1 MSPDTSDSE
10 TQQDEPERV
19 VMMDGETATE
29 LLMHGETEV
38 TLFDGEDGELVRK
51 PTKIINT
58 AGTHPLYQDHS
69 PGDEEEERRPL
80 WKKLVP
86 PAVTVAVVAAITG
99 GVVHLMPSS
108 TIVINGEATTFPP
121 AGGAMWSVIA
131 VIALITFIVI
141 AFPYLPGKA
150 GGVHR

>member
-1 MSPDTSDSE
+1 MSESSE

-29 LLMHGETEV
+29 LLMDGETEA

-58 AGTHPLYQDHS
+58 AGPHPLYS
-69 PGDEEEERRPL
+69 GSSSSEEVTDSRPL
-80 WKKLVP
+80 WKQLLP
-86 PAVTVAVVAAITG
+86 QAVIVGSVFAITV
-99 GVVHLMPSS
+99 GVMYTLPAF
-108 TIVINGEATTFPP
+108 TITVNGETATVPTT
-121 AGGAMWSVIA
+121 GGALWGA
-131 VIALITFIVI
+131 VAIMAFAAFVVFALKY
-141 AFPYLPGKA
+141 APGKA